1 MGIWVVDQ
9 DIERAVMVT
18 GVFIEPQ
25 PNADGMR
32 QIIAIG
38 GAPLGK
44 YPSEFDA
51 KLVLCKLFQAIEHGE
66 RVFYMPE

>member
-38 GAPLGK
+38 GAPLG
-44 YPSEFDA
+44 
-51 KLVLCKLFQAIEHGE
+51 